1 MLKQIN
7 HIFIYSIIIFLLS
20 SCTVINIKNADLVK
34 TELYPGFAIIQVVD
48 DINNIAINSRGVGSY
63 WNGEGITFGYFHDQR
78 VYVNDLSK
86 CITVFFDKHTE
97 PLICKTK

>member
-7 HIFIYSIIIFLLS
+7 HILISGFIIFLLS

-34 TELYPGFAIIQVVD
+34 TQLYPGFVIIQVVNA
-48 DINNIAINSRGVGSY
+48 INNVAINSRGVGTY
-63 WNGEGITFGYFHDQR
+63 LNGEGITFGYFHDQR

-86 CITVFFDKHTE
+86 CITVFFEEQTE
-97 PLICKTK
+97 PLVCKTK